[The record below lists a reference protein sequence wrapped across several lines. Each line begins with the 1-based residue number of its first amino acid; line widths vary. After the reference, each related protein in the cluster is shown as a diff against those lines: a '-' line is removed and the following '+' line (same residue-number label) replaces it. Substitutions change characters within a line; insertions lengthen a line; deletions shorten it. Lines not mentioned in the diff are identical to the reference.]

1 MLKGILSISGYPG
14 LYKMVSQTKNGI
26 IVEQL
31 ETKKRMP
38 AFSTHKISSLE
49 DIAIYTEDEEVV
61 LKEVFKNIYEV
72 TEGKEAI
79 SHKSPN
85 KDLKNFFAKA
95 LPNYDQDRV
104 YTSDIK
110 KVINWYNLLVSND
123 IITENTI
130 KDMNKEEDKD
140 KNNKEV

>member
-1 MLKGILSISGYPG
+1 MLKGILAISGYPG

-26 IVEQL
+26 IVEQI

-49 DIAIYTEDEEVV
+49 DIAIYTEDEEVI
-61 LKEVFKNIYEV
+61 LKDVFKNIYKI

-85 KDLKNFFAKA
+85 NELKNFFEKA

-110 KVINWYNLLVSND
+110 KVVNWYNILKTHD
-123 IITENTI
+123 IITDETI
-130 KDMNKEEDKD
+130 KEEGTKEEV
-140 KNNKEV
+140 KED

>member
-49 DIAIYTEDEEVV
+49 DIAIYTEDEEVI

-79 SHKSPN
+79 SHKAPN
-85 KDLKNFFAKA
+85 QELKDFFAKA

-110 KVINWYNLLVSND
+110 KVVSWYNILRNND
-123 IITENTI
+123 IITEDAI
-130 KDMNKEEDKD
+130 KNMNKDEEETS
-140 KNNKEV
+140 KE